1 MIKDICKVLFVCL
14 GNICRSP
21 LAEGVFLNLV
31 KQKGLSDKYLASSAG
46 TIGYHM
52 GALPDKRSRDIAIA
66 NGFELTGSA
75 CKFSKDDFEKY
86 DYIVAMDLENLTH
99 IKQLA
104 GPDSVWVART
114 LLMRD
119 FEPEGKGKEVPDP
132 YYDGPEK
139 FEEVY
144 HMLVKANEG
153 FIEWLESRVS
163 C

>member
-1 MIKDICKVLFVCL
+1 MTKNISKVLFVCL

-31 KQKGLSDKYLASSAG
+31 SQKGLANKYLASSAG
-46 TIGYHM
+46 TAGYHI
-52 GALPDKRSRDIAIA
+52 GALPDKRSRDVAVM
-66 NGFELTGSA
+66 NGFELTSTA
-75 CKFSKDDFEKY
+75 CRLAKEDFEKF
-86 DYIVAMDLENLTH
+86 DYIIAMDRANLAD
-99 IKQLA
+99 IKALA
-104 GPDSVWVART
+104 GNNPLWQEKI

-119 FEPEGKGKEVPDP
+119 FDPLAKGKEVPDP

-144 HMLVKANEG
+144 HMLVKANDG
-153 FIEWLESRVS
+153 LIDWLEAR